1 MRDAEI
7 FCPKCQWRPRAED
20 RWSCEPKCGTVWNTF
35 WTRGMCPGCAKQW
48 AVTQCL
54 ECKKT
59 SPHKDWYHLPDESQ
73 NAKRVSKRKVVTN

>member
-1 MRDAEI
+1 
-7 FCPKCQWRPRAED
+7 
-20 RWSCEPKCGTVWNTF
+20 
-35 WTRGMCPGCAKQW
+35 MCPGCAKQW

-59 SPHKDWYHLPDESQ
+59 SPHKDWYHVPDESQ